1 MRPVKWKQHSP
12 ALAAQAVIPQISKAT
27 DCALGTG
34 SPFLRL
40 SIIAAAPRRA
50 RALPMLCQ
58 IVEGQI

>member
-27 DCALGTG
+27 DTG